1 MFTLNSNTSVQSKDN
16 NPKLFLVLTLYLL
29 GIFMGAIDTGIVSP
43 ARTIIQNSLGVNEK
57 TGIWM
62 ITIYTLTYAS
72 IIPISGKLADKIGR
86 KYVYLVS
93 IFLFGSGSL
102 ICGLSSLFSNFYIL
116 LIGRVIQAIG
126 GGGIMPI
133 ATAEFGTTF
142 PENKRGMALGLV
154 GATYGIANI
163 LGSSIGSTILSIF
176 GTQNWKWL
184 FFVNLPICLVIII
197 GGILCIKNNKS
208 TSTEKID
215 KLGTLMLICIIVSL
229 LYGLMNI
236 DFFNFK
242 NSLQDTSVYPYLLTF
257 IILIPIFIFV
267 ENKAKDPILN
277 FEYFLNPRILIV
289 LILSLIVG
297 IGMMGMVFVP
307 QYAENAL
314 KINAGSG
321 GYFVAIL
328 GLFAGIAAP
337 LSGKLIDKF
346 GAKKILLLGFSV
358 SMIGSL
364 YLILIALK
372 TNTVFSVCVSLIFM
386 GLGMGFTMGTPLNYM
401 MLSNTKIEESN
412 SALATLSLIRS
423 IGTSISPAIMIGF
436 IAHAGL
442 SVQDNIMDIVGK
454 PSTPKIVQLEELET
468 MIDDLKS
475 DPEMAKNLKNISI
488 PNMNDSS
495 SINMDMT
502 DGKLP
507 KYLLDKVQSAD
518 TTNITNIT
526 KEISTTMFDEKVPS
540 VITKIELNVQKG
552 IDGTQSGING
562 IEEGENKLNSGI
574 KGIQTGIDNMIKA
587 RTGIN
592 QGIAGIKKGIAGT
605 DKGIKGMEQG
615 IKKQDKAI
623 NEMTLAYNK
632 IPTIPQGTT
641 PSDNEN
647 SSNNQDQ
654 NNTSNSDSNSN
665 KNDSTE
671 NKNNNSSENK
681 QNLNEKKEAL
691 NSQIQQ
697 LKKARAELN
706 TKLQKTKSQR
716 KELSKKLK
724 NMESQKK
731 ELQRKLNDSINKKQ
745 DMEKGFDTMEQ
756 QKKSLQLVL
765 AKTQELK
772 DEIPKAFN
780 KSKLDYINSIEN
792 NKTKIENT
800 LQSTLNLGFR
810 QMYITVFCVNLLAF
824 IVLLFYKENKTR

>member
-1 MFTLNSNTSVQSKDN
+1 MNSNTSIQNKDS
-16 NPKLFLVLTLYLL
+16 NPKIFLVLILYLL

-72 IIPISGKLADKIGR
+72 VIPISGKLADKIGR

-102 ICGLSSLFSNFYIL
+102 ICGLSSLFSNFNIL

-184 FFVNLPICLVIII
+184 FFVNLPICLIILI

-236 DFFNFK
+236 DFFNFT
-242 NSLQDTSVYPYLLTF
+242 NSMQDISVYPYLLAF
-257 IILIPIFIFV
+257 IILIPIFIFI

-328 GLFAGIAAP
+328 GLFAGVAAP
-337 LSGKLIDKF
+337 LSGRLIDKF

-364 YLILIALK
+364 YLVLIALK
-372 TNTVFSVCVSLIFM
+372 TNTVFSVCISLMFM

-401 MLSNTKIEESN
+401 MLSNTRLEESN

-442 SVQDNIMDIVGK
+442 SVQDNIMDLVGK
-454 PSTPKIVQLEELET
+454 PSTPKIVQLEELEN

-475 DPEMAKNLKNISI
+475 DPEMAKNLKNVSI
-488 PNMNDSS
+488 PNMDDTSN
-495 SINMDMT
+495 INMDMT
-502 DGKLP
+502 GGKLP

-540 VITKIELNVQKG
+540 VINKIQTNVQKG

-587 RTGIN
+587 RAGIN
-592 QGIAGIKKGIAGT
+592 QGIDGIKKGIDGVN
-605 DKGIKGMEQG
+605 KGIKGMEQG
-615 IKKQDKAI
+615 LVKQDKAI
-623 NEMTLAYNK
+623 NELTIAYNK
-632 IPTIPQGTT
+632 IPTIPQENT
-641 PSDNEN
+641 PTNNEN
-647 SSNNQDQ
+647 NSNDQEQ
-654 NNTSNSDSNSN
+654 NNTSNSNPDSN
-665 KNDSTE
+665 KNNSTE
-671 NKNNNSSENK
+671 NKNNNSGDNK
-681 QNLNEKKEAL
+681 PDLNEKKESL
-691 NSQIQQ
+691 NAQIQQ

-706 TKLQKTKSQR
+706 TKLQKSKTQKKQ
-716 KELSKKLK
+716 LNKKLK
-724 NMESQKK
+724 TMESQKK
-731 ELQRKLNDSINKKQ
+731 ELQSKLNDSINKKK
-745 DMEKGFDTMEQ
+745 DMEKGLGTMEQ
-756 QKKSLQLVL
+756 QKKSLQSVL
-765 AKTQELK
+765 AKTQEVK
-772 DEIPKAFN
+772 TEIPKAFD

-792 NKTKIENT
+792 NRTKIENT
-800 LQSTLNLGFR
+800 LQSTLNSGFK
-810 QMYITVFCVNLLAF
+810 QMYITVFCINLLAF
-824 IVLLFYKENKTR
+824 VILLFYKENKTR

>member
-1 MFTLNSNTSVQSKDN
+1 MFTLNHNTSIKNKDS
-16 NPKLFLVLTLYLL
+16 NPKIFLVLTLYLL

-72 IIPISGKLADKIGR
+72 VIPISGKLADKIGR

-184 FFVNLPICLVIII
+184 FFVNLPICLIILI
-197 GGILCIKNNKS
+197 GGVFCIKNNKS
-208 TSTEKID
+208 ESKEKID

-242 NSLQDTSVYPYLLTF
+242 NSIQDISVYPYLLTF
-257 IILIPIFIFV
+257 IVLIPIFIFI
-267 ENKAKDPILN
+267 ENRAKDPILS

-337 LSGKLIDKF
+337 LSGRLIDKF

-364 YLILIALK
+364 YLVLIALK

-401 MLSNTKIEESN
+401 MLSNTRLEESN

-442 SVQDNIMDIVGK
+442 SVQDNIMDLVGK
-454 PSTPKIVQLEELET
+454 PSTPKIVQLEELEN

-475 DPEMAKNLKNISI
+475 DPEMAKNLKNVSI
-488 PNMNDSS
+488 PNMNDTSN
-495 SINMDMT
+495 INMDMT
-502 DGKLP
+502 GGKLP
-507 KYLLDKVQSAD
+507 KSLLNKVQSAD

-540 VITKIELNVQKG
+540 IITKIQKNVQKG

-562 IEEGENKLNSGI
+562 IEDGENKLNSGI
-574 KGIQTGIDNMIKA
+574 KGVQTGIDNMVKA
-587 RTGIN
+587 RAGIN
-592 QGIAGIKKGIAGT
+592 QGIDGVKKGIAGV

-615 IKKQDKAI
+615 LEKQDEAI
-623 NEMTLAYNK
+623 KELTTAYNK
-632 IPTIPQGTT
+632 IPTTEKT
-641 PSDNEN
+641 PTDNEN
-647 SSNNQDQ
+647 NSNEQNQS
-654 NNTSNSDSNSN
+654 NTSNSESDDT

-681 QNLNEKKEAL
+681 PNVNEQKESLNA
-691 NSQIQQ
+691 QIQQ
-697 LKKARAELN
+697 LKKTRDDLN
-706 TKLQKTKSQR
+706 TKLQKNKTQKN
-716 KELSKKLK
+716 ELSKKLRT
-724 NMESQKK
+724 MESQKK
-731 ELQRKLNDSINKKQ
+731 ELQSKLNNSISQKK
-745 DMEKGFDTMEQ
+745 DMEKSLDTMQQ
-756 QKKSLQLVL
+756 QKKSLQAVL
-765 AKTQELK
+765 AKTQEVK
-772 DEIPKAFN
+772 TEIPKAFD

-792 NKTKIENT
+792 NRTKIENT
-800 LQSTLNLGFR
+800 LQSTLNSGFK

-824 IVLLFYKENKTR
+824 IILLFYKENK